1 MFSPKPK
8 ASEWKTPAAVMCVR
22 RLKQK
27 SKIEKQETAK
37 DCDKGIESLTCYP
50 TDGGRKRKNPFGCS
64 SPLKL
69 RVLGGGK
76 EALTVTGGNSVVE
89 SAVSEDDKS
98 DGETTDHRLLLQVRN
113 STLLSL
119 F

>member
-1 MFSPKPK
+1 MFSPK
-8 ASEWKTPAAVMCVR
+8 ASEWKTPAAVMCVH

-27 SKIEKQETAK
+27 SQTEKQETAK
-37 DCDKGIESLTCYP
+37 DCDKSIESLTCYP

-69 RVLGGGK
+69 RVLAGGK
-76 EALTVTGGNSVVE
+76 ETLAGGNSVVE

-98 DGETTDHRLLLQVRN
+98 DGETTDRGLLLQVRN
-113 STLLSL
+113 STLVGL